1 MAEQTKSSQTTE
13 VQYDFV
19 ELLGSRA
26 LGSGGRTVAWPRS
39 RLAAGRRRR
48 VQNTAVWGSISPTGA
63 PYMHMYMHMHMCV
76 CACVVV
82 VHVHVCLYAR
92 FILMH

>member
-1 MAEQTKSSQTTE
+1 MAEQTKSRQTTE
-13 VQYDFV
+13 VQHDFV

-26 LGSGGRTVAWPRS
+26 WGSGGWSVAWPRS

-48 VQNTAVWGSISPTGA
+48 VQNNARVQRSISPTGA
-63 PYMHMYMHMHMCV
+63 P
-76 CACVVV
+76 
-82 VHVHVCLYAR
+82 VHVCLYAR